1 MEEVIVTPPLLPA
14 TVATMSTMQVFVG
27 GVEGND
33 GQTASS
39 LNNN

>member
-1 MEEVIVTPPLLPA
+1 MVEVIVTPPLLPT
-14 TVATMSTMQVFVG
+14 TVMTTSMMQDFVG
-27 GVEGND
+27 RVEGND